1 MTFTEIKTLLDAGFS
16 KDEIMSLEQTGE
28 VTRIVSDPV
37 PAPADDPVPDPA
49 PADDPV
55 PDQAQAVPDPIFT
68 QLNENIGK
76 LIKTIQSSNLANNSV
91 EKPGG
96 VDLNKTV
103 DSIMESIIRPT
114 KGGN

>member
-1 MTFTEIKTLLDAGFS
+1 MTFTEIKTLLDAGFT
-16 KDEIMSLEQTGE
+16 KEEILTLDQDKTQTE
-28 VTRIVSDPV
+28 KPIELSETVPENDPV
-37 PAPADDPVPDPA
+37 EDVPET
-49 PADDPV
+49 V
-55 PDQAQAVPDPIFT
+55 QAAAEPDPIFT